1 MIEFFK
7 LAKLPRS
14 QKLKKIAKIFETL
27 EMALVSNKSEPLL
40 EDFYLKRLFQTFEE
54 ELNNEFK
61 LFVNNYFASR
71 EKFSCENN
79 DLQNLKNEKLILINK
94 TRHYL
99 YGLTGV
105 EPSEWDLILPNSF
118 LTEAEKIERNFFKN
132 VFVYA
137 ETIRSPFNLG
147 SIFRTSDAFGVE
159 KVFLS
164 PDCTSTK
171 SPRAQRSAMGTLKYI
186 PHERKPLTE
195 ILQSVPKDFPVL
207 ALETGGTDISAFDF
221 PHEGIVLLGSEEL
234 GLSPES
240 LKLAT
245 NRLSIK
251 MHGIKA
257 SINVGVA
264 FGIFMER
271 WISAIQK

>member
-7 LAKLPRS
+7 LAELPRS
-14 QKLKKIAKIFETL
+14 QKLKKLTKIFEFL
-27 EMALVSNKSEPLL
+27 EKSLVANLDEAML
-40 EDFYLKRLFQTFEE
+40 EDFYLKRLFQVFEE
-54 ELNNEFK
+54 ELDEK
-61 LFVNNYFASR
+61 HSIFVKKYFANR
-71 EKFSCENN
+71 EKVLKDHDRQS
-79 DLQNLKNEKLILINK
+79 LKNEKLILINK

-99 YGLTGV
+99 YALTGL

-118 LTEAEKIERNFFKN
+118 LTEGEKIKRNFFKN
-132 VFVYA
+132 IFVYA

-164 PDCTSTK
+164 PDCTSSE
-171 SPRAQRSAMGTLKYI
+171 SPRAKRSAMGTLEYI
-186 PHERKPLTE
+186 PYERKPLAK
-195 ILQSVPKDFPVL
+195 ILQSFPKDFPVL
-207 ALETGGTDISAFDF
+207 ALETGGTDINNFDF
-221 PHEGIVLLGSEEL
+221 PKEGIVLLGSEEL
-234 GLSPES
+234 GLSPKS

-271 WISAIQK
+271 WITTIQA